1 MTTATATSSFEEASR
16 VLQINTDL
24 SITPRHLQ
32 TLCHEVGDELVA
44 QRHQCTEAF
53 RQQPLHTPPQGA
65 SPPVPL
71 AVVLVDGGRI
81 QTRQADSG
89 PGVHHPAWRETKT
102 AVLLRMTHQPA
113 EHDPQ
118 PELPACFAVAGGS
131 GPSPVDS
138 PPTEAVEP
146 TRPRRELLF
155 RTGLASLA
163 SSEAFGWQAAAAAD
177 RRGFFAARAR
187 AFVSDGQAYNWK
199 IQRRHFGS
207 FEPILDF
214 VHAAQHVHAAAGA
227 AGVAGCDWVSACWQ
241 GRVAEV
247 IAAIETHQGRF
258 SPPVDP
264 PAEPD
269 HPWCVLQRERGYL
282 SNNAARM
289 DYPRYRRAGLPI
301 TSSPVES
308 WIKQLNRRVK
318 GSEKFW
324 SNKNS
329 SEAILQL
336 RSDWLGDEE
345 ALTKHLQIRPG
356 HPYSRPRPAIPSAA

>member
-1 MTTATATSSFEEASR
+1 MTTATATSSFDEASR

-32 TLCHEVGDELVA
+32 TLGHKVGDELVA
-44 QRHQCTEAF
+44 QRHQRTEAF
-53 RQQPLHTPPQGA
+53 RQQPLNTLPQSA

-102 AVLLRMTHQPA
+102 AVLLRMTHHPA

-131 GPSPVDS
+131 DPPVDS
-138 PPTEAVEP
+138 PPTEAVKL
-146 TRPRRELLF
+146 THPRRELLF

-163 SSEAFGWQAAAAAD
+163 SSEAIGWQAAAAAD
-177 RRGFFAARAR
+177 LRGFFAARMR
-187 AFVSDGQAYNWK
+187 AFLSDGQAYNWT
-199 IQRRHFGS
+199 IQKRHFGS
-207 FEPILDF
+207 FEPILEF

-227 AGVAGCDWVSACWQ
+227 AGEAGREWVNACWQ

-247 IAAIETHQGRF
+247 MAAIEMYQSQF
-258 SPPVDP
+258 SPPVVP
-264 PAEPD
+264 QAEPD

-282 SNNAARM
+282 SNNAPRM
-289 DYPRYRRAGLPI
+289 DYPHYRRAGLPI
-301 TSSPVES
+301 TSSPIES
-308 WIKQLNRRVK
+308 WIKQLNGRVK

-324 SNKNS
+324 TNKNTT
-329 SEAILQL
+329 
-336 RSDWLGDEE
+336 RVDEDQNQE
-345 ALTKHLQIRPG
+345 YHQ
-356 HPYSRPRPAIPSAA
+356 

>member
-1 MTTATATSSFEEASR
+1 MC
-16 VLQINTDL
+16 Q
-24 SITPRHLQ
+24 
-32 TLCHEVGDELVA
+32 EVGNELVD
-44 QRHQCTEAF
+44 QRQQRTAAYH
-53 RQQPLHTPPQGA
+53 QQPLNTPPQTA

-81 QTRQADSG
+81 QTRQADAG

-113 EHDPQ
+113 DCDPQ
-118 PELPACFAVAGGS
+118 PELPECFAVAGGS
-131 GPSPVDS
+131 AAVPQTSSPVAETDS
-138 PPTEAVEP
+138 TTPP
-146 TRPRRELLF
+146 RPRRELLF

-163 SSEAFGWQAAAAAD
+163 SSEAFGWQAAAAAND
-177 RRGFFAARAR
+177 RSFFAAGAR
-187 AFVSDGQAYNWK
+187 AFVCDGQAYNWT
-199 IQRRHFGS
+199 IQKRHFGS

-227 AGVAGCDWVSACWQ
+227 AGVAGRDWVNACWQ

-247 IAAIETHQGRF
+247 IAAIEEHQGQL

-264 PAEPD
+264 QAEPD
-269 HPWCVLQRERGYL
+269 HAWCVLQRERGYL
-282 SNNAARM
+282 STNATRM

-301 TSSPVES
+301 TSSPIES

-324 SNKNS
+324 SAPSN

-345 ALTKHLQIRPG
+345 ALTKHLRDRPG
-356 HPYSRPRPAIPSAA
+356 HPYSRPRQALPNAA